1 MPPHEAMQSLPRTT
15 APFPVALETPHQGRF
30 WDEAVRLPAMF
41 EWFRSNGDH
50 PNAVACFDRLA
61 QLRFP
66 EIAGRPGY
74 DSSKKSIVA
83 VFQAKSGGT
92 YLHNRLLQLGYQ
104 DFSWMFPHRNC
115 HSYCYASDAA
125 LDLYLTGGCA
135 CQTHARPDP
144 NILSAWDRAGVQRIW
159 LHLRN
164 PAETC
169 VSSYQHFIGDLGLEG
184 PIAEHCK
191 QAAAAEADRLGIDV
205 AKSKS
210 DFAMEQIDWHVQWV
224 AEWLQFAEE
233 HPQLVVCSYY
243 DELADPYA
251 LLSRVFRELGAVL
264 PTAELA
270 EAGPQDRYR
279 KKASKN
285 WRDGLTPEAQRH
297 IGERV
302 QVGLLEF
309 DAFERLWS

>member
-1 MPPHEAMQSLPRTT
+1 
-15 APFPVALETPHQGRF
+15 
-30 WDEAVRLPAMF
+30 MF
-41 EWFRSNGDH
+41 S
-50 PNAVACFDRLA
+50 
-61 QLRFP
+61 
-66 EIAGRPGY
+66 
-74 DSSKKSIVA
+74 
-83 VFQAKSGGT
+83 
-92 YLHNRLLQLGYQ
+92 
-104 DFSWMFPHRNC
+104 HRNC
-115 HSYCYASDAA
+115 HSYCYASDVA

-135 CQTHARPDP
+135 CQTHTRPDA
-144 NILSAWDRAGVQRIW
+144 NILSAWDRAGVQKVW

-169 VSSYQHFIGDLGLEG
+169 VSSYHHFIGDLGLEG
-184 PIAEHCK
+184 PFAEQCK
-191 QAAAAEADRLGIDV
+191 HAAAAEAERLGIDV

-224 AEWLQFAEE
+224 AEWLQFAKE
-233 HPQLVVCSYY
+233 HPQLVVCSNY

-279 KKASKN
+279 KKSSKN
-285 WRDGLTPEAQRH
+285 WRDGLTPEAQQH